1 MLKRGPRPVSPPTF
15 SALHAKDVQV
25 AGGMGTT
32 TRMGVRPPSDR
43 GKRVLDLAVAVP
55 LMIATAPV
63 LAIASVLVRV
73 TMGRPVLWRHERP
86 GRLGKPFTM
95 YKIRTMRQPAV
106 GEQWLK
112 TDEVRLTR
120 VGRLLRKTSI
130 DELPSLWNVVR
141 GDMSMVGPRPL
152 LMEYLPRYTERQ
164 MNRMIVRPGVTGWA
178 QVNGRQKIG
187 LSKRIELDLWY
198 IDHRS
203 SRLDVKILWMT
214 MLQAFT
220 GRGVVSG
227 QNPTS
232 IDDLPLAKTD
242 G

>member
-1 MLKRGPRPVSPPTF
+1 MNVPVTDGVFTTARVSAANAGSPW
-15 SALHAKDVQV
+15 
-25 AGGMGTT
+25 
-32 TRMGVRPPSDR
+32 DR
-43 GKRVLDLAVAVP
+43 GKRVFDFAFAVT
-55 LMIATAPV
+55 LMIVTAPV
-63 LAIASVLVRV
+63 LIIASALVRI

-86 GRLGKPFTM
+86 GRMGNPFTM
-95 YKIRTMRQPAV
+95 YKIRTMRQPGA

-120 VGRLLRKTSI
+120 VGRALRKTSI

-164 MNRMIVRPGVTGWA
+164 MRRMVVRPGVTGWA

-203 SRLDVKILWMT
+203 FRLDIKILWMT
-214 MLQAFT
+214 MLQAVT

-227 QNPTS
+227 QNPIL
-232 IDDLPLAKTD
+232 IDDLALAEAD